1 MHSPVEG
8 EERGVGEARERERS
22 WRVRR
27 GGGGGVYSLV
37 TLSSRSI

>member
-8 EERGVGEARERERS
+8 EERGVGKARERERS
-22 WRVRR
+22 WRVP